1 MREVDGRWAG
11 ERKEDHNPVQSP
23 RKEGGRPQDQQEVRA
38 QRPGDGSDLHA
49 ESLGDAAEMSSCEN
63 LGLHPTWQ
71 PP

>member
-1 MREVDGRWAG
+1 MDGRWAG
-11 ERKEDHNPVQSP
+11 EREGRPQSCKSPKE
-23 RKEGGRPQDQQEVRA
+23 EEGRPQDQQEVRA